1 MISRQTNYLKGG
13 YYENEEIIRICNFMC
28 SDSFHDLLWLDGVCD
43 HNYGSS

>member
-1 MISRQTNYLKGG
+1 MISRQTNYLKGA
-13 YYENEEIIRICNFMC
+13 ITKMKRLIRICNFMC